1 MLQIKSIVWAYDG
14 SEESRE
20 ALKYAVAFA
29 KVFGSKIWGIH
40 VSVVPETVAYEQFS
54 FLTDDLYNFILKS
67 EEKHR
72 VEFNSIGD
80 RLSIEGVEFEGDIV
94 QGTPSSAIIEYARER
109 NADLITM
116 GKRGLGLLDR
126 LLVGS
131 TTLTTF
137 RNSNV
142 PVLAVKKHVRKEET
156 PRVENI
162 LVPIDITEEANS
174 ALKYAAELAE
184 GFGARLHVLFVLRL
198 DTYAYEVP
206 PNVLESLI
214 AVSERELKRRV
225 DDAGVNRQKIGI
237 DTEVIHGISPA
248 VSIADYA
255 DKREMDL
262 VVINTHARSGLTRFI
277 LGSVT
282 EKVIQ
287 ECRVPVIAL
296 KP

>member
-1 MLQIKSIVWAYDG
+1 MLQIKNIVWAYDG
-14 SEESRE
+14 SEESLE
-20 ALKYAVAFA
+20 ALRYATAFA
-29 KVFGSKIWGIH
+29 KTFGSKIWGIH
-40 VSVVPETVAYEQFS
+40 VSVIPETVAYEQFS

-72 VEFNSIGD
+72 VEFNSIGEK
-80 RLSIEGVEFEGDIV
+80 LSAEGVEFKGDIV
-94 QGTPSSAIIEYARER
+94 HGTPSSAIIEYAREKK
-109 NADLITM
+109 ADLITM

-137 RNSNV
+137 RNSTV
-142 PVLAVKKHVRKEET
+142 PVLAVKKIVRREET
-156 PRVENI
+156 PRVAKI
-162 LVPIDITEEANS
+162 LVPIDITEENHS
-174 ALKYAAELAE
+174 ALRYAAELAA
-184 GFGARLHVLFVLRL
+184 GFGAKLHILFVLML

-206 PNVLESLI
+206 PTVLESLI
-214 AVSERELKRRV
+214 AVSERELKKRV
-225 DDAGVNRQKIGI
+225 EDAGIHKYQIYI
-237 DTEVIHGISPA
+237 ETEVIHGLSPA